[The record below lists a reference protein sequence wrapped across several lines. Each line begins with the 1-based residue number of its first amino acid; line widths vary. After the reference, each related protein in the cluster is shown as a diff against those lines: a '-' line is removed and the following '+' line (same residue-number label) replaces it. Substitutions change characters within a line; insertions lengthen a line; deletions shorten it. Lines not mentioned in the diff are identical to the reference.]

1 MSPRLTL
8 ALQEGGFALP
18 ESGTVLVLHPRA
30 DMDLSDLPRDR
41 VRVEHPFRPD
51 HDRFAT
57 LGYQSAAQQEGH
69 HSAALVCLPRAK
81 ALARALIA
89 RAADTTEGPIIVD
102 GQKTDGI
109 DSVLRDIR
117 KRVDVSGPI
126 SKAHGKIFWFTAA
139 PDLFED
145 WRAPETQ
152 SADGFVTA
160 PGVFSADAIDP
171 ASAFLTSH
179 LPEHVGRY
187 VVDLGAGWG
196 YLSRQLL
203 GSDKLRTLDLV
214 EADHSALTCARANI
228 SDDRARFHWADATT
242 WAAERPMDAVVMN
255 PPFHPSR
262 AADPALGQAFITSA
276 ARMLAPN
283 GVLWLVAN
291 RHLPYETTLNTA
303 FAQVEQVADNGRFK
317 VLRATRPQRSKR

>member
-1 MSPRLTL
+1 MSLRLTL
-8 ALQEGGFALP
+8 ALQEGGLALP
-18 ESGTVLVLHPRA
+18 ESGSVLVLHPGA
-30 DMDLSDLPRDR
+30 DFDLSDLPRDR
-41 VRVEHPFRPD
+41 VRVEQPFRPD
-51 HDRFAT
+51 HDRFAA
-57 LGYQSAAQQEGH
+57 LGYESAAHQNGSH
-69 HSAALVCLPRAK
+69 AAALVCLPRAK

-89 RAADTTEGPIIVD
+89 RAADTTTDTIIVD

-117 KRVDVSGPI
+117 KRTEVLGPI
-126 SKAHGKIFWFTAA
+126 SKAHGKIFWFTAT
-139 PDLFED
+139 PDLFAD
-145 WRAPETQ
+145 WRPPETQ

-179 LPEHVGRY
+179 LPTHLGRF

-196 YLSRQLL
+196 YLSRHLL
-203 GSDKLRTLDLV
+203 SSDKVRTLDLV
-214 EADHSALTCARANI
+214 EADHTALACARANI
-228 SDDRARFHWADATT
+228 TDDRARFHWADAIT
-242 WAAERPMDAVVMN
+242 WDAERPVDAVVMN

-262 AADPALGQAFITSA
+262 AADPALGQAFIMSS
-276 ARMLAPN
+276 ARMLSPS

-303 FAQVEQVADNGRFK
+303 FAQVDQVADNGRFK
-317 VLRATRPQRSKR
+317 VLRAMRPQRSKR